1 MREIKFRGFH
11 EHKDGKTV
19 ITINGEK
26 KRGTWVYGVPIKTK
40 IGIFIIDEEN
50 PHYCSQYFYMEIQ
63 MPKLVI
69 PETVG
74 QFPSLKDKNGKEIYE
89 GDVMQ
94 GARSGDKYK
103 VIFSEGCYQVSNLTN
118 PSANLSLIS
127 NGCFEIIGDM
137 FENPELLEGNNER
150 N

>member
-11 EHKDGKTV
+11 EHKDGETV

-74 QFPSLKDKNGKEIYE
+74 QFTGLRDKNGKEIYD
-89 GDVMQ
+89 GDIVVFESVFSKDKFVGRVMYY
-94 GARSGDKYK
+94 SGCKPILWDGKHS
-103 VIFSEGCYQVSNLTN
+103 IDLAETN
-118 PSANLSLIS
+118 GEDL
-127 NGCFEIIGDM
+127 EIR
-137 FENPELLEGNNER
+137 GNIYEDGH
-150 N
+150 